1 MLYYSITNN
10 QRIKNM
16 YNYFTDSKP
25 VRKIESYRVCD
36 TCHNQKETII
46 DFKKLS
52 DSREFSSTCTECL
65 QTIKGTSVKLP
76 SRQSPLRRRINTQ
89 VRNSHKRMLN
99 QALKQRVEVT
109 DPSKLRE
116 MYPEF
121 TDLQITRMARLNHK
135 INVANDFLIE
145 EQSYYLNPSERP
157 AGGIDYQAEL
167 FEERVFED
175 DKELSTIQ
183 QEQIDIDDQ

>member
-1 MLYYSITNN
+1 
-10 QRIKNM
+10 M

-36 TCHNQKETII
+36 TCNNQKETII
-46 DFKKLS
+46 EFKKLS
-52 DSREFSSTCTECL
+52 DSREFSSTCLTCL

-99 QALKQRVEVT
+99 QALNQRAEVT

-145 EQSYYLNPSERP
+145 EQHYYLNPSERP
-157 AGGIDYQAEL
+157 SGGIHYQAEL

>member
-1 MLYYSITNN
+1 
-10 QRIKNM
+10 M
-16 YNYFTDSKP
+16 YNSLTGRVP
-25 VRKIESYRVCD
+25 RKIESYRVCD
-36 TCHNQKETII
+36 TCNNQKETIL

-52 DSREFSSTCTECL
+52 DSREFSSTCIQCL
-65 QTIKGTSVKLP
+65 HTIKGTSVKLP
-76 SRQSPLRRRINTQ
+76 SKQSPLRRRINAKVIQ
-89 VRNSHKRMLN
+89 SHRDMLN
-99 QALKQRVEVT
+99 NALNQKVEVT

-145 EQSYYLNPSERP
+145 EQHYYLNPSERP
-157 AGGIDYQAEL
+157 SGGIHYQADL

-175 DKELSTIQ
+175 DNELSTIQ